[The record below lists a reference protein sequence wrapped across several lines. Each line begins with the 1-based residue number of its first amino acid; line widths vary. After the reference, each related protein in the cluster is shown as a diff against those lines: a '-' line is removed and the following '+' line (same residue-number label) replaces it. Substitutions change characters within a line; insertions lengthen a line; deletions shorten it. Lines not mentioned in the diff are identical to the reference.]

1 MIVFNSLGSNYSG
14 RMVWQSLFSRSKGAG
29 DKLAEYLQNRYKS
42 EVVLT
47 YKGREAL
54 QLALKAIG
62 LDPDAQ
68 VAINGFT
75 CYAVY
80 RAITFAG
87 LKPYYLDIERD
98 SLQFSADVL
107 AKAIEKNPSIKA
119 VIVQNTLG
127 NPCDIVGIEKICQRH
142 NLVLVEDLAHSI
154 GARYI
159 DGREVGTVGDFAMLS
174 FGRDKLIDSVSGGA
188 LVINNRKYVD
198 LLPSRLSDPP
208 KSALRHD
215 KWYPLLSMKVRWAYK
230 IGLGK
235 LVHAAFRKLGFMS
248 RSVDAE
254 YYEGHG
260 LSDWQAKLALE
271 QLESLPTELLRRRK
285 LGKIYQENLCRAMLV
300 SNSSESVSRSTNLRF
315 AAYVENRRG
324 VFSALQKKHIYIS
337 DTWYDTPIAPARYL
351 SKTTYDHQCQV
362 ADEVAS
368 QIINLPTHR
377 HITESMAIEI
387 AKAFNQ
393 CQQ

>member
-1 MIVFNSLGSNYSG
+1 MVFNSLGSNYSG
-14 RMVWQSLFSRSKGAG
+14 RMVWQSLFSKSKGASQ
-29 DKLAEYLQNRYKS
+29 KLAEYLQNRYKS

-54 QLALKAIG
+54 QLALKAAA
-62 LDPDAQ
+62 LDANSQ

-87 LKPYYLDIERD
+87 YKAHFLDIERD
-98 SLQFSADVL
+98 GLQFSADAL
-107 AKAIEKNPSIKA
+107 AESIEKNPKIKA

-127 NPCDIVGIEKICQRH
+127 TPCDIVGIEKICQKH
-142 NLVLVEDLAHSI
+142 NLVLIEDLAHSI
-154 GARYI
+154 GVRYI
-159 DGREVGTVGDFAMLS
+159 DGREAGTVGDFAMLS

-188 LVINNRKYVD
+188 LVVNNRKY
-198 LLPSRLSDPP
+198 LESLPSKLSDPP
-208 KSALRHD
+208 RSSLRHD
-215 KWYPLLSMKVRWAYK
+215 KWYPLLSMKVRWSYK
-230 IGLGK
+230 LGLGK
-235 LVHAAFRKLGFMS
+235 LVHATFRKLGLMS

-254 YYEGHG
+254 FYEGHS

-271 QLESLPTELLRRRK
+271 QLESLPTELARRRK
-285 LGKIYQENLCRAMLV
+285 LGKLYHEHLCRAMLV
-300 SNSSESVSRSTNLRF
+300 NTSSESVSRSTNLRF
-315 AAYVENRRG
+315 AAYVEDRQQ
-324 VFSALQKKHIYIS
+324 VFSMLQKKHIYIS
-337 DTWYDTPIAPARYL
+337 DTWYDAPIAPARYL
-351 SKTTYDHQCQV
+351 SKTTYDHQCPI

-387 AKAFNQ
+387 AKVFNQ
-393 CQQ
+393 CRQ

>member
-14 RMVWQSLFSRSKGAG
+14 SMVWQTLFSRSKGNG
-29 DKLAEYLQNRYKS
+29 QKLATYLQNRYKS

-62 LDPDAQ
+62 LGSDAQ

-87 LKPYYLDIERD
+87 LKPYYLDIERG
-98 SLQFSADVL
+98 SLQFSADTL
-107 AKAIEKNPSIKA
+107 AKAVEKNPNIKA

-142 NLVLVEDLAHSI
+142 KLVLVEDLAHSI

-188 LVINNRKYVD
+188 LVVNNRKY
-198 LLPSRLSDPP
+198 LGSLPSILSDPP

-271 QLESLPTELLRRRK
+271 QLEKLPTELLRRRK

-300 SNSSESVSRSTNLRF
+300 NTSSELVSRSTNLRF
-315 AAYVENRRG
+315 AAYVENRSE
-324 VFSALQKKHIYIS
+324 VFRALQKKRIYIS

-351 SKTTYDHQCQV
+351 SKTTYDHQCPV

-377 HITESMAIEI
+377 HITESMAVEI
-387 AKAFNQ
+387 AKVFNQ